1 MNQHSQTNNIGA
13 PYAGTGRFPTQP
25 EASVQTDRVLGIHF
39 ANVTF
44 SQGLNILAENLNDR
58 TSTNLFF
65 INAHCLN
72 VSFEDPEYR
81 EVLKQT
87 PLIFPDGSGIRRG
100 CTLQGIPLRANLNG
114 TDLFP
119 ELCRLLA
126 EQGKSLYLL
135 GATPGTVE
143 KVADWATQQF
153 PGLRI
158 AGTQHGF
165 FSQDDEPAIIEAINS
180 SDADVLCVAMGVP
193 LQEKWLHRNRSRL
206 NTKLNLAVGGLF
218 DFYAG
223 NVSRAPLL
231 FRQHGVEWVWRLMQE
246 PKRMWRRYLLGNPLY
261 ALRLR
266 YEARTRELI
275 SGFHDQIQNR
285 MQRTRLSFRASF
297 RRLAHRWSTA
307 LGTSS
312 KRSTDIFLSIMALIC
327 LSPLFALVAIAI
339 RLDSPGPIFYQQQR
353 AGYRGR
359 AFSMWKFRSMCVD
372 AEKLR
377 EQLEAQNEIADGVT
391 FKMRNDPR
399 VTRVGRFIRK
409 YSIDELPQ
417 LFNVLR
423 GDMSIVGP
431 RPGLFNELTKYE
443 LSQRQ
448 RLDIKPGLTS
458 EWVVAGRND
467 LSFAEQAE
475 LDIQY
480 RNQRTLWRDIVL
492 MLKTVPALIRGSGAS

>member
-1 MNQHSQTNNIGA
+1 MNQHNQTTSTASA
-13 PYAGTGRFPTQP
+13 PAINGRLPAPP
-25 EASVQTDRVLGIHF
+25 EAFAQTDRVLGIHF
-39 ANVTF
+39 ANVSF
-44 SQGLNILAENLNDR
+44 AQGMDLLKDELTDR

-72 VSFEDPEYR
+72 VSFEDSEYR
-81 EVLKQT
+81 EMLKRT

-100 CTLQGIPLRANLNG
+100 CTLQGIPLSANLNG

-126 EQGKSLYLL
+126 GEGKSLYLL
-135 GATPGTVE
+135 GAAPGTVE
-143 KVADWATQQF
+143 KVAAWATRQF
-153 PGLRI
+153 PGLEI

-165 FSQDDEPAIIEAINS
+165 FSQDDEPAIIDAINS
-180 SDADVLCVAMGVP
+180 SHADVLCVAMGVP
-193 LQEKWLHRNRSRL
+193 LQEKWLYRNRARL
-206 NTKLNLAVGGLF
+206 NTRLNLAVGGLF

-223 NVSRAPLL
+223 NVSRAPKL
-231 FRQHGVEWVWRLMQE
+231 FREHGVEWVWRLIQE
-246 PKRMWRRYLLGNPLY
+246 PGRMWRRYLLGNPLY

-275 SGFHDQIQNR
+275 SGFHDRIHNR
-285 MQRTRLSFRASF
+285 MQRVWLSLRASY
-297 RRLAHRWSTA
+297 RRLTHRWSTA
-307 LGTSS
+307 LGGSS
-312 KRSTDIFLSIMALIC
+312 KRTTDLLLSVTALTC
-327 LSPLFALVAIAI
+327 LVPLFALVALAI
-339 RLDSPGPIFYQQQR
+339 RLDSPGPIFFQQQR

-399 VTRVGRFIRK
+399 ITRVGRFIRK

-417 LFNVLR
+417 LFNVVR
-423 GDMSIVGP
+423 GEMSIVGP

-448 RLDIKPGLTS
+448 RLDIAPGLTS

-480 RNQRTLWRDIVL
+480 RNQRTLWRDCVL
-492 MLKTVPALIRGSGAS
+492 MLKTVPALVRGSGAS

>member
-1 MNQHSQTNNIGA
+1 MHQTIPNTIEPAGA
-13 PYAGTGRFPTQP
+13 LIFSGTTPQRQTPTP
-25 EASVQTDRVLGIHF
+25 MDKVLGIHF
-39 ANVTF
+39 ANVSFPEAMSLLGATLK
-44 SQGLNILAENLNDR
+44 SSD
-58 TSTNLFF
+58 SSNLFF

-72 VSFEDPEYR
+72 VSFEDPVYR
-81 EVLKQT
+81 DVLKQT

-100 CTLQGIPLRANLNG
+100 CHLQGIPLRANLNG

-126 EQGKSLYLL
+126 EEQKSLYLL

-143 KVADWATQQF
+143 KVAAWATREF

-158 AGTQHGF
+158 AGTQHGYF
-165 FSQDDEPAIIEAINS
+165 AKDDEASVIEAINAS
-180 SDADVLCVAMGVP
+180 GADVLCVAMGVP
-193 LQEKWLHRNRSRL
+193 LQEKWLHRHSGGL
-206 NTKLNLAVGGLF
+206 NTRLNLAVGGLF

-223 NVSRAPLL
+223 NVSRAPLY
-231 FRQHGVEWVWRLMQE
+231 FRQKGIEWIWRLIQE
-246 PKRMWRRYLLGNPLY
+246 PGRMWRRYLLGNPIY

-266 YEARTRELI
+266 YEAKTRALI
-275 SGFHDQIQNR
+275 SAFPERLNNSF
-285 MQRTRLSFRASF
+285 QRARLSARAAL
-297 RRLAHRWSTA
+297 RRLVHRSSTS
-307 LGTSS
+307 LGSSS
-312 KRSTDIFLSIMALIC
+312 KRSSDIVLAVAALTALLPVFLI
-327 LSPLFALVAIAI
+327 VAIAI
-339 RLDSPGPIFYQQQR
+339 KLDSPGPIFYRQQR
-353 AGYRGR
+353 AGLRGR
-359 AFSMWKFRSMCVD
+359 AFSMWKLRSMCVN
-372 AEKLR
+372 AEHLR

-431 RPGLFNELTKYE
+431 RPGLFSELTKYE

-448 RLDIKPGLTS
+448 RLDIQPGLTS
-458 EWVVAGRND
+458 EWVVAGRNN

-480 RNQRTLWRDIVL
+480 RNQRTLWRDFVL

>member
-44 SQGLNILAENLNDR
+44 SQGLSILSENLNDR

-87 PLIFPDGSGIRRG
+87 PLIFPDGSGIKRG

-297 RRLAHRWSTA
+297 RRLTHRWSTT

-312 KRSTDIFLSIMALIC
+312 KRSTDVILSIMALIC

>member
-1 MNQHSQTNNIGA
+1 
-13 PYAGTGRFPTQP
+13 
-25 EASVQTDRVLGIHF
+25 
-39 ANVTF
+39 
-44 SQGLNILAENLNDR
+44 
-58 TSTNLFF
+58 
-65 INAHCLN
+65 
-72 VSFEDPEYR
+72 
-81 EVLKQT
+81 
-87 PLIFPDGSGIRRG
+87 
-100 CTLQGIPLRANLNG
+100 
-114 TDLFP
+114 
-119 ELCRLLA
+119 
-126 EQGKSLYLL
+126 
-135 GATPGTVE
+135 
-143 KVADWATQQF
+143 
-153 PGLRI
+153 
-158 AGTQHGF
+158 
-165 FSQDDEPAIIEAINS
+165 
-180 SDADVLCVAMGVP
+180 
-193 LQEKWLHRNRSRL
+193 
-206 NTKLNLAVGGLF
+206 
-218 DFYAG
+218 
-223 NVSRAPLL
+223 
-231 FRQHGVEWVWRLMQE
+231 
-246 PKRMWRRYLLGNPLY
+246 MWRRYLLGNPLY

-297 RRLAHRWSTA
+297 RRLTHRWSTT

-312 KRSTDIFLSIMALIC
+312 KRSTDVILSIMALIC